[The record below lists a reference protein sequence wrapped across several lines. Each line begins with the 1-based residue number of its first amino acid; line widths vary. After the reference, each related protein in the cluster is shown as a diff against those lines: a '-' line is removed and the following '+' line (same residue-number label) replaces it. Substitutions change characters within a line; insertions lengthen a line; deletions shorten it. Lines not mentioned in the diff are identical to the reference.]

1 MTAAFLPYGRQS
13 IDDADIAEV
22 VRVLK
27 SDFLTTGPEIEA
39 FESALAQACGARHAV
54 VVANGTAALHCAYA
68 AAGVTAGHEVVTT
81 PLTFSATSN
90 MVVAMGATPVF
101 ADVCYDTL
109 CLDPDRV
116 KAAITPRTRAIAA
129 VDFAGHPADMDR
141 LMGLAKEHELLV
153 IEDAAHSIGGR
164 YKERPVGSLAHLT
177 TFSFHPVKTI
187 TTGEGGAVLTDD
199 DQLAERAR
207 DFRNHGLVRD
217 KHRLSRQEGSWYY
230 EVQSLGFNYRL
241 TAIQCALGRSQL
253 KKLPAFV
260 ARRAELVAR
269 YRRAFAAHP
278 RLTLM
283 TAAQGVDPAWHL
295 FAIRVNAD
303 DRSALFDRLSRRGIG
318 AQVHYIAVN
327 DLPLYRRLGNDPAS
341 TPIAWQAS
349 RQLLSLPL
357 FPGMND
363 ADADRVIFEVNE
375 ALRDEA

>member
-13 IDDADIAEV
+13 IDDEDIAEV

-68 AAGVTAGHEVVTT
+68 AAGLTDGHEVVTT

-90 MVVAMGATPVF
+90 MLVAVGATPVF
-101 ADVCYDTL
+101 ADVCSDTL
-109 CLDPDRV
+109 CLDPNRV

-141 LMGLAKEHELLV
+141 LMAIAKEHDLLV
-153 IEDAAHSIGGR
+153 IEDAAHAIGGR
-164 YKERPVGSLAHLT
+164 YKQRPVGSLAHLT

-187 TTGEGGAVLTDD
+187 TTGEGGAILTDD
-199 DQLAERAR
+199 DRLAERAR

-230 EVQSLGFNYRL
+230 EIQTLGFNYRL

-253 KKLPAFV
+253 KRLPAFV
-260 ARRAELVAR
+260 ARRAELF
-269 YRRAFAAHP
+269 RRAEEVLHAEPADMARANALVAAHQAY
-278 RLTLM
+278 LTS
-283 TAAQGVDPAWHL
+283 
-295 FAIRVNAD
+295 
-303 DRSALFDRLSRRGIG
+303 RSSPVGTTKVR
-318 AQVHYIAVN
+318 
-327 DLPLYRRLGNDPAS
+327 S
-341 TPIAWQAS
+341 T
-349 RQLLSLPL
+349 
-357 FPGMND
+357 
-363 ADADRVIFEVNE
+363 
-375 ALRDEA
+375 